1 VTSIPTHGAGIA
13 HPMTATDGGRLVRS
27 SGAERV
33 MDSIETI
40 WTTPKGSC
48 PMDPN
53 FGVDVE
59 IYEPGDLSAFA
70 WELAAAVERS
80 EPRVEELE
88 VRIVAQEYGLTR
100 VRALA
105 TVYGQDAPLS
115 RIINLYGLGD
125 GT

>member
-1 VTSIPTHGAGIA
+1 
-13 HPMTATDGGRLVRS
+13 M
-27 SGAERV
+27 
-33 MDSIETI
+33 
-40 WTTPKGSC
+40 K
-48 PMDPN
+48 
-53 FGVDVE
+53 
-59 IYEPGDLSAFA
+59 
-70 WELAAAVERS
+70 RS